1 MAFYFGLVFKG
12 QLKSELKNGKLISL
26 RVWSAKKKSRQEI

>member
-12 QLKSELKNGKLISL
+12 QQKSEMKKGKLISL
-26 RVWSAKKKSRQEI
+26 RVWSAKENSRQKI